1 MSPPMNEL
9 PQLQQK
15 ILIIMRRQTCSTKR
29 IAVSLK
35 AEGLDCPEPLPHLR
49 ALVELEFINCETSA
63 EEGFWSLTDKGKVAA
78 ELLWFDERFG
88 DTAQLF
94 RAMSGI

>member
-1 MSPPMNEL
+1 MSPPINEL

-35 AEGLDCPEPLPHLR
+35 AEGLDCPDPLPHLR
-49 ALVELEFINCETSA
+49 ALVELEFITCEESA

-78 ELLWFDERFG
+78 ELLWFDDKFG

>member
-1 MSPPMNEL
+1 MSPPINEL
-9 PQLQQK
+9 PPPQQK
-15 ILIIMRRQTCSTKR
+15 ILIIMRRQECSTQR
-29 IAVSLK
+29 IAISLK
-35 AEGLDCPEPLPHLR
+35 AEGLDCPEPLPHLQ
-49 ALVELEFINCETSA
+49 ALAELEFVTREASA
-63 EEGFWSLTDKGKVAA
+63 EEEVWSLTDKGRVAA

>member
-1 MSPPMNEL
+1 MSPPINEL

-15 ILIIMRRQTCSTKR
+15 ILIIMRGQKCSAKR
-29 IAVSLK
+29 IAISLK
-35 AEGLDCPEPLPHLR
+35 AEGLDCPDPLPDLR
-49 ALVELEFINCETSA
+49 ALVELEFITCEASA

-78 ELLWFDERFG
+78 ELLWFDEKFG